1 MSTGEY
7 YKKKGVGKM
16 GCYHD
21 NWVDD
26 TTIEF
31 PRTGFW
37 IIHAIGAAAIFFMG
51 MRFAVRR
58 IPLPLMTYRMVR
70 RLMRQ

>member
-1 MSTGEY
+1 
-7 YKKKGVGKM
+7 VG
-16 GCYHD
+16 YHNE

-26 TTIEF
+26 TTLEF

-37 IIHAIGAAAIFFMG
+37 VVHAVGAMLFFFMG

-58 IPLPLMTYRMVR
+58 APMSLMAYRFLRMLTHR
-70 RLMRQ
+70 